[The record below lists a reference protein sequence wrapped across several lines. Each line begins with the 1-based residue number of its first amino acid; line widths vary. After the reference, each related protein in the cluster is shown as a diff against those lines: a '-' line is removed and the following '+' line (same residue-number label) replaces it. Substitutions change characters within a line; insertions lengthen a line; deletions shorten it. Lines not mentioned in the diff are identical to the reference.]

1 MPTFWYFLLLL
12 LSTCNGER
20 KSGCLLNDK
29 NKMFWRTADAP
40 GTNVSCSWRVA
51 IAMGTGYRDQ
61 SRRRRGI
68 FSFCPLDNH
77 SKKPEENECPWTK
90 EVFDAVGA
98 EQKTY
103 ILSRNFN
110 PPPPTFLYE
119 MPSNRVRKPRVRP
132 LPRGSTK
139 LESRLSVEN
148 PRVTVYRTYSW
159 TYLISRRA

>member
-40 GTNVSCSWRVA
+40 GTNVSCSWRLA

-77 SKKPEENECPWTK
+77 SKKPEENECPWTN

-98 EQKTY
+98 EQKGY

-110 PPPPTFLYE
+110 PPPQPFYTRCLRIEFENHECNPCHEVPGNLSQDFLW
-119 MPSNRVRKPRVRP
+119 K
-132 LPRGSTK
+132 T
-139 LESRLSVEN
+139 LESLF
-148 PRVTVYRTYSW
+148 TVR
-159 TYLISRRA
+159 IPGRI